1 MATTQDKRQD
11 PFVGWFRDSSPY
23 IHAHRGKTFV
33 VAFGG
38 EAVADHRRFAG
49 LIHDI
54 ALLHALGIRLV
65 LVHGARPQI
74 EERLNLRKARMRYIN
89 GLRVTDDEALRCVK
103 EAAGAT
109 RVEIEAL
116 LSMGLANSPMAGAR
130 IRVASGNFVTAQPI
144 GVKDGVDYC
153 HTGQVRRVDAEA
165 IRQVIAADALALI
178 PPLGYSPT
186 GEVFNLSAAD
196 VASEIAVA
204 LSADKLIYLVEGRG
218 LLDARGR
225 LITNVV
231 PQALDAILRRRRRLP
246 EEFAQQLR
254 NATDAC
260 RRGVRRTHLLSR
272 QRDGILLRELFT
284 RDGAGTLLTA
294 HPYEEI
300 RGARIDDV
308 GGILELLAPLEA
320 RGTLVR
326 RSRELLET
334 EIERFTV
341 VKIDGMIIA
350 CAALYCYPRERMAE
364 MACVAVHPAYRGGG
378 RGNALLEHMEAR
390 AREQQIDQ
398 LFVLTTEAAHWFR
411 ERGFL
416 PSPIEELP
424 MERRRLYNYR
434 RNSKVFVK
442 TL

>member
-1 MATTQDKRQD
+1 
-11 PFVGWFRDSSPY
+11 
-23 IHAHRGKTFV
+23 
-33 VAFGG
+33 
-38 EAVADHRRFAG
+38 
-49 LIHDI
+49 
-54 ALLHALGIRLV
+54 
-65 LVHGARPQI
+65 
-74 EERLNLRKARMRYIN
+74 
-89 GLRVTDDEALRCVK
+89 
-103 EAAGAT
+103 
-109 RVEIEAL
+109 
-116 LSMGLANSPMAGAR
+116 
-130 IRVASGNFVTAQPI
+130 
-144 GVKDGVDYC
+144 
-153 HTGQVRRVDAEA
+153 
-165 IRQVIAADALALI
+165 
-178 PPLGYSPT
+178 
-186 GEVFNLSAAD
+186 
-196 VASEIAVA
+196 
-204 LSADKLIYLVEGRG
+204 
-218 LLDARGR
+218 
-225 LITNVV
+225 
-231 PQALDAILRRRRRLP
+231 
-246 EEFAQQLR
+246 
-254 NATDAC
+254 
-260 RRGVRRTHLLSR
+260 RTHLLSR